1 MEPTIKASRIGSR
14 LAGAKRCDFALIQRY
29 FGPAR
34 KNCHCRLL
42 PFGTHD
48 IDKHF
53 FSGNMAVTGI
63 RKYGLKPAQ
72 ARDELELVTI
82 DHPHPK
88 KWLYTD
94 PMVIAAVLFIVG
106 IILGRYA
113 NPPMTAVWIT
123 AAAFFG
129 AAILLLLGA
138 ALAPDNRTCPN
149 QSMPGGKNA
158 PTKSNRIGPE
168 HIFNYPQLARYTA
181 WVLMALTLVAAGMA
195 RWQINQHRLARNSIA
210 RAAPVRG
217 RRFITARMLIISE
230 PEFHPAP
237 PRGILFSAVGPST
250 TFFARVRATRFKRR
264 WIPATGNVVVRVPG
278 YLPALRNNQYIALT
292 GWLSR
297 PPTAEN
303 PGGFNYRQ
311 YLTAFRV
318 FAELSASQIE
328 QIHVLSTRQTLFPLG
343 GWLDAWRSHLRKRL
357 IADHPKNQRTDGY
370 ALIALLLGYRDPA
383 IRPLARAFSRAGAA
397 HLLALSGMHVVII
410 AAAIWLLL
418 KFFIHRPRY
427 RALATLILVFIYMLM
442 TPCGPPVVRAA
453 VGTGLVLISW
463 ILGRPVRA
471 LNILATTA
479 LIVTLWRPAELFQ
492 PPFQLSFIVTLG
504 LILLT
509 HRVHRVL
516 FHAWLTRQGDIARA
530 IGSRWAM
537 LKVGTMAWL
546 AAITTANMVGS
557 FVALPLVA
565 YHYNQLNP
573 LAIIN
578 GLILLPLVAAALIA
592 GLIEMAAGFGSST
605 LGHAAAMIAGPIAHA
620 LAWTV
625 THLAALPGS
634 EIIVRSPPIIL
645 ILLFFTVLLA
655 WMFRRN
661 MRLPRWVIA
670 GAFACWALGC
680 GVWYAA
686 AASNNAVH
694 IWVFNVGSGDCVVIH
709 ARRTVLLDAGS
720 LGSPAR
726 MAETVDTALRRLGWW
741 HINSAIITQIDSAH
755 AAAMLNIAQRH
766 GGLTGWCD
774 AMDFHS
780 PRTASAKFLQAAGTA
795 GLIPQPA
802 ESGQAMGLGLHCRL
816 SVLWPKQGNKIARK
830 VRGLILLLHHQPQR
844 VLFIGRTEAVA
855 SVLRKIHIA
864 RPLTGVVLLGSG
876 SIHPPLVRWL
886 VKENPQ
892 WVVATGETRAA
903 SMSDKNMLVRTA
915 LHLFQTRALG
925 SVHIV
930 LHHGD
935 SLIRSQSRRTARA
948 ATLDAPA
955 AAPDQGRQRQ

>member
-1 MEPTIKASRIGSR
+1 MEPIA
-14 LAGAKRCDFALIQRY
+14 
-29 FGPAR
+29 
-34 KNCHCRLL
+34 
-42 PFGTHD
+42 
-48 IDKHF
+48 
-53 FSGNMAVTGI
+53 
-63 RKYGLKPAQ
+63 
-72 ARDELELVTI
+72 I

-94 PMVIAAVLFIVG
+94 PMVIVAALFIIG
-106 IILGRYA
+106 IILGRYTSL
-113 NPPMTAVWIT
+113 PMTALWL
-123 AAAFFG
+123 AAAFFT
-129 AAILLLLGA
+129 AAVLLLVGA
-138 ALAPDNRTCPN
+138 ALAPDNRTRPKT
-149 QSMPGGKNA
+149 SIPYGKGV
-158 PTKSNRIGPE
+158 PTKLNRICPE
-168 HIFNYPQLARYTA
+168 LIINYPRFARCTA
-181 WVLMALTLVAAGMA
+181 MALMALTLVAVGMA
-195 RWQINQHRLARNSIA
+195 RWQINQRRLSVTNIA
-210 RAAPVRG
+210 RAAPAKG

-230 PEFHPAP
+230 PQFHPAP

-250 TFFARVRATRFKRR
+250 TFFARVTATRVKRR

-278 YLPALRNNQYIALT
+278 YLPALRNNQYVALT

-297 PPTAEN
+297 PPPSEN
-303 PGGFNYRQ
+303 PGGFDYRQ

-318 FAELSASQIE
+318 FAELSASQAE
-328 QIHVLSTRQTLFPLG
+328 QIHVLSTGQTLFPLG
-343 GWLDAWRSHLRKRL
+343 GWLDAWRSHLRQRL

-453 VGTGLVLISW
+453 VGTGLVLTSW
-463 ILGRPVRA
+463 MLGRPVRA

-479 LIVTLWRPAELFQ
+479 LVVTLWRPAELFQ

-504 LILLT
+504 LILLA

-537 LKVGTMAWL
+537 FKVSALAWL

-605 LGHAAAMIAGPIAHA
+605 LGHAAAMVAAPIAHA

-645 ILLFFTVLLA
+645 VLLFFLILLA
-655 WMFRRN
+655 WMFRGNIRQ
-661 MRLPRWVIA
+661 PRWVIA
-670 GAFACWALGC
+670 GAFACWAAGC

-686 AASNNAVH
+686 AASNNGVH
-694 IWVFNVGSGDCVVIH
+694 IWVLNVGSGDCVVIH
-709 ARRTVLLDAGS
+709 AQRTVLLDAGS
-720 LGSPAR
+720 LGSATR
-726 MAETVDTALRRLGWW
+726 MAETVDSALRQLGWW
-741 HINSAIITQIDSAH
+741 HIHSAIITQIDSAH
-755 AAAMLNIAQRH
+755 AAAMPNIAQRH

-774 AMDFHS
+774 AWDIHH
-780 PRTASAKFLQAAGTA
+780 RLTASANFLKAAATA
-795 GLIPQPA
+795 GFIHQA
-802 ESGQAMGLGLHCRL
+802 VQSGQAMDVGLHYHL
-816 SVLWPKQGNKIARK
+816 SVLWPKSGNKIARK
-830 VRGLILLLHHQPQR
+830 LRGLILLLHRRTQR
-844 VLFIGRTEAVA
+844 VMFIGRTEAVA
-855 SVLRKIHIA
+855 AVLRQIHIA
-864 RPLTGVVLLGSG
+864 TPLTGVVLLGSG
-876 SIHPPLVRWL
+876 AIHPPLVHWL
-886 VKENPQ
+886 VKQKPQ
-892 WVVATGETRAA
+892 WVIATGEARAA
-903 SMSDKNMLVRTA
+903 SLSDKTMLA
-915 LHLFQTRALG
+915 PAAMHFFQTRAFG
-925 SVHIV
+925 AIHIV
-930 LHHGD
+930 LRHGA
-935 SLIRSQSRRTARA
+935 SLIRSQSQPGAHVAVFGTHTADPR
-948 ATLDAPA
+948 
-955 AAPDQGRQRQ
+955 

>member
-1 MEPTIKASRIGSR
+1 MEPV
-14 LAGAKRCDFALIQRY
+14 
-29 FGPAR
+29 
-34 KNCHCRLL
+34 
-42 PFGTHD
+42 
-48 IDKHF
+48 
-53 FSGNMAVTGI
+53 AV
-63 RKYGLKPAQ
+63 
-72 ARDELELVTI
+72 

-88 KWLYTD
+88 KWLHTD
-94 PMVIAAVLFIVG
+94 PMVIVAALFIIG
-106 IILGRYA
+106 IILGRYTS
-113 NPPMTAVWIT
+113 PPTTTVWIS
-123 AAAFFG
+123 AAAFFS
-129 AAILLLLGA
+129 AAMLLVLGA
-138 ALAPDNRTCPN
+138 ALAPDNRTCAK
-149 QSMPGGKNA
+149 QSIPGGKNA
-158 PTKSNRIGPE
+158 PTKSNRIGHE
-168 HIFNYPQLARYTA
+168 LIFNYPQLARYMA
-181 WVLMALTLVAAGMA
+181 WGFIALALVAAGMA
-195 RWQINQHRLARNSIA
+195 RWQVNQHRLARNSIA
-210 RAAPVRG
+210 RAAPLQG

-230 PEFHPAP
+230 PQFHPAP

-250 TFFARVRATRFKRR
+250 TFFARVTATRVKRR

-311 YLTAFRV
+311 YLSAFRV
-318 FAELSASQIE
+318 FAELSASQVE
-328 QIHVLSTRQTLFPLG
+328 QIHVLSGKQTLFPLG

-463 ILGRPVRA
+463 MLGRPVRA

-492 PPFQLSFIVTLG
+492 APFQLSFIVTLG
-504 LILLT
+504 LILLA

-530 IGSRWAM
+530 IGSRWAL
-537 LKVGTMAWL
+537 LKVSVLAWM

-605 LGHAAAMIAGPIAHA
+605 LGHAAAMIAGPVAHA

-645 ILLFFTVLLA
+645 ILLFFTILLA

-661 MRLPRWVIA
+661 MHLPRSAIA
-670 GAFACWALGC
+670 ATFACWALGC
-680 GVWYAA
+680 GVWYTA
-686 AASNNAVH
+686 AASDKTVH
-694 IWVFNVGSGDCVVIH
+694 IWIFNVGSGDCVVIH
-709 ARRTVLLDAGS
+709 AQRTVLLDAGS
-720 LGSPAR
+720 LGSPTR
-726 MAETVDTALRRLGWW
+726 MAETVDSALRRLGWW
-741 HINSAIITQIDSAH
+741 HIHKAIITQIDSAH

-780 PRTASAKFLQAAGTA
+780 PRTASAKFLKAAGIA

-802 ESGQAMGLGLHCRL
+802 ESGQAMDLGLHCRL
-816 SVLWPKQGNKIARK
+816 SVLWPGQRNKVARK
-830 VRGLILLLHHQPQR
+830 FRGLILLLRHRTQR
-844 VLFIGRTEAVA
+844 VMFIGRTEAVA
-855 SVLRKIHIA
+855 SVLRQIHIA
-864 RPLTGVVLLGSG
+864 KPLTGVVLLGSG
-876 SIHPPLVRWL
+876 SIHPPLVHWL

-903 SMSDKNMLVRTA
+903 SISDKTMLAPTA
-915 LHLFQTRALG
+915 LRFFQTRAVG
-925 SVHIV
+925 AVNIV
-930 LHHGD
+930 LHRGA
-935 SLIRSQSRRTARA
+935 SLIRSQLQQTAHA
-948 ATLDAPA
+948 AVSGTHA
-955 AAPDQGRQRQ
+955 ASPGGVRQQK